1 MNLVAKNISNA
12 ADTRTGDVWFKKWSL
27 MDADTKAV
35 FGEMVWNNHWSTQKF
50 NVSIHN
56 PIHAELGLQSYATFE
71 DRAEALKWAREQIQ
85 RLPTPT
91 RALVEAAIQS
101 VRDSRYRDE
110 MSDDFA
116 YSNGKVAHWNRLERE
131 LKHMLA
137 VYS

>member
-1 MNLVAKNISNA
+1 MNLVAKNITNS
-12 ADTRTGDVWFKKWSL
+12 ADNRTGDVWLKKWSL
-27 MDADTKAV
+27 MDEDTSQV

-71 DRAEALKWAREQIQ
+71 DRAEALTWAREQIQ

-91 RALVEAAIQS
+91 RALVEAAIQK
-101 VRDSRYRDE
+101 VRDSRYQDE

-116 YSNGKVAHWNRLERE
+116 YSNGKVAYWDRLERE
-131 LKHMLA
+131 LQNMLKTFA
-137 VYS
+137 